1 LPRILPDGVAA
12 EIRAGSWPA
21 LPVFDL
27 LADIGRVPDEEM
39 YRTFNMGI
47 GMVIVANPA
56 SAGRVRE
63 HLDARGEAH
72 YDIGRIVEG
81 PKSVSIISA
90 SLPVES

>member
-1 LPRILPDGVAA
+1 
-12 EIRAGSWPA
+12 
-21 LPVFDL
+21 
-27 LADIGRVPDEEM
+27 
-39 YRTFNMGI
+39 MGI